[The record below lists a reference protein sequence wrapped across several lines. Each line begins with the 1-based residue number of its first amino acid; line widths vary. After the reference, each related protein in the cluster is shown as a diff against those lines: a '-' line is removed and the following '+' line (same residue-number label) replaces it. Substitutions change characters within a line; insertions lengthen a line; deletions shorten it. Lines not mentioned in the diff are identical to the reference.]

1 MTPVIRHD
9 WDLAPSDARALQTRL
24 ARKVIDMDALDDV
37 IRVAGVDAHYDEAA
51 GMAHAAICVLDAHTL
66 KVLEEVTATVACTFP
81 YVPHLLSFRELPAVI
96 AAAAQL
102 KRKAEL
108 FVCDG
113 HGRAHARRFGLA
125 CHFGVLF
132 DVPAI
137 GCAKTRL
144 TGQGLMPAGHR
155 GAMSD
160 LIIGIE
166 TVGRIV
172 RTRDGVQPVY
182 VSIGHRIGL
191 DTACNWILRL
201 SPRFRLP
208 ETTRAAD
215 RLSRRHGV

>member
-1 MTPVIRHD
+1 VKPVFQHD
-9 WDLAPSDARALQTRL
+9 WNLTPDEARMLQSRL
-24 ARKVIDMDALDDV
+24 ARKVIDMDAMEDV
-37 IRVAGVDAHYDEAA
+37 MRVAGVDVHYDDAA
-51 GMAHAAICVLDAHTL
+51 GVAHAAITVLDAQSL
-66 KVLEEVTATVACTFP
+66 KVLESVTASVPCTFP
-81 YVPHLLSFRELPAVI
+81 VI

-113 HGRAHARRFGLA
+113 QGRAHARRFGIA

-132 DVPAI
+132 DVPTI

-144 TGQGLMPAGHR
+144 TGQGAMPDTTRAS
-155 GAMSD
+155 MSD
-160 LIIGIE
+160 LTSGIE
-166 TVGRIV
+166 TVGRIL

-191 DTACNWILRL
+191 DTACDWILRL
-201 SPRFRLP
+201 TPRFRLP

-215 RLSRRHGV
+215 KLSRRHGG